1 MVIPLSSLKPTRND
15 EGAFCM
21 AVPLDK
27 PLTLPQVAEAAD
39 VEYRTLHTWVKRGL
53 LEPSFHASTGA
64 GSPNLFSFQDTLKA
78 RILGHLRSAG
88 IDLEMVERTAIG
100 LQKVSELDAGDT
112 LLVNGTVSVLKG
124 GEDIETAI
132 DEAQP
137 SIIYRVSW
145 ASKALEHAHLK

>member
-1 MVIPLSSLKPTRND
+1 
-15 EGAFCM
+15 M

-124 GEDIETAI
+124 GENIETAI

>member
-1 MVIPLSSLKPTRND
+1 
-15 EGAFCM
+15 M
-21 AVPLDK
+21 AVPLDT

>member
-1 MVIPLSSLKPTRND
+1 
-15 EGAFCM
+15 M
-21 AVPLDK
+21 AVPLDT

-88 IDLEMVERTAIG
+88 IDLEMVERTARG
-100 LQKVSELDAGDT
+100 LQKVSELDAEDT